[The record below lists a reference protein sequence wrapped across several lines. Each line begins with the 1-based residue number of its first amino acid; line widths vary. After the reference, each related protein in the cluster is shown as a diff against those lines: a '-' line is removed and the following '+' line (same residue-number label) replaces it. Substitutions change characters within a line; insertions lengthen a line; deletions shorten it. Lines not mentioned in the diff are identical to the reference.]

1 MKLTIDHYVIVI
13 NAMLLISHSKDLQLC
28 IVVYEYTCEI
38 ILKECMYVMRA
49 SQCCVWFKLLS

>member
-38 ILKECMYVMRA
+38 ILKECMYFML
-49 SQCCVWFKLLS
+49 CEPILCVV